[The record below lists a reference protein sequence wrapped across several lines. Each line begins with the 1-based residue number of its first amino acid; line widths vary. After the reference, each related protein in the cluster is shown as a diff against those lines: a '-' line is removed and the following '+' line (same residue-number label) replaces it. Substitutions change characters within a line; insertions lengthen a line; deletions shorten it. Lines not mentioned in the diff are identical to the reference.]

1 MIGLAAF
8 AARHWRPLAGGL
20 ILAAAW
26 AWLAFA
32 LHAAERRGVKHAEE
46 RARAAIAAANTQTQ
60 AALAAAAQSERL
72 ANALDQFARQR
83 QRTHNAATEG
93 RRDLDAA
100 IAASAAS
107 QEAGTAGGPLGGAA
121 LVDPAVARAW
131 LGAIERLR
139 AASLDDSANASDPV
153 SPA

>member
-20 ILAAAW
+20 ILAAVW
-26 AWLAFA
+26 AWLSFA
-32 LHAAERRGVKHAEE
+32 LHTAERRGTKQAEE
-46 RARAAIAAANTQTQ
+46 RAQAAIAAANTQTQ

-72 ANALDQFARQR
+72 TDALDQFARQR
-83 QRTHNAATEG
+83 QRTDNAATLG

-107 QEAGTAGGPLGGAA
+107 QEAATEGRPLGGAA
-121 LVDPAVARAW
+121 LVDPVLALAW
-131 LGAIERLR
+131 LGAIQRLR
-139 AASLDDSANASDPV
+139 AASIDDSAANADPA